1 MTRARRARA
10 EGPICG
16 RAQKSGRRPPAR
28 GSTADARAARGARQP
43 VEREPARG
51 VAHVRARGE
60 TAGRRRG
67 GARGASRSDAGVARR
82 RRRADARDHK
92 FLTVREAR
100 RTAMRLA
107 SRARRRGPREALRV
121 CGPSARDARVAL
133 SCGAG
138 SDARSPESTRVRIP
152 QTRLPA
158 ARGGRPGAD
167 FLFNMDGFFKTNKT
181 YKNYQKK
188 TQVFFMRLAFFLLF
202 RRACSRAR
210 ARSRHNP
217 GRVSRFQG
225 ARPSASSH
233 RTRAA
238 STPTRPRSS
247 PPFVAFGPAASPRA
261 PRCAICAPKTKV
273 ASSNPSI
280 ARESPGAP
288 RARTRDGSAMRAR
301 SRRRSQPV
309 DRARDPRPSR

>member
-10 EGPICG
+10 EGPIGG
-16 RAQKSGRRPPAR
+16 RARGRRPPAL

-43 VEREPARG
+43 RREPARG

-92 FLTVREAR
+92 FLTVHEAR

-138 SDARSPESTRVRIP
+138 SDARSPESTRVRIL

-158 ARGGRPGAD
+158 ATERG
-167 FLFNMDGFFKTNKT
+167 FLFIMAGKMYFLKTKIT
-181 YKNYQKK
+181 HTRMLRKK
-188 TQVFFMRLAFFLLF
+188 RKMFLLF
-202 RRACSRAR
+202 SVFASSDERVRERVPVRATTPDASPASKVRARPPLLIEHARRPPRRVLAR
-210 ARSRHNP
+210 ARRSCFRSR
-217 GRVSRFQG
+217 RL
-225 ARPSASSH
+225 
-233 RTRAA
+233 
-238 STPTRPRSS
+238 
-247 PPFVAFGPAASPRA
+247 PRA

-288 RARTRDGSAMRAR
+288 RARRGTVRDARAVQTPKSARVPPPAIADDVR
-301 SRRRSQPV
+301 
-309 DRARDPRPSR
+309 